1 MGCVYTGFK
10 TNRSKN
16 GFFKVGMTE
25 KDTPASRL
33 SSYNL
38 QGIFYFEIPKAT
50 KAELLFIEAA
60 MRVSVERMGLRLNG
74 NDCFY
79 YMVNRPNKLQQ
90 IKMISQ
96 CALSAAQ
103 NACAQLNLNYNI
115 HYYNF

>member
-25 KDTPASRL
+25 KNTPASRL

-60 MRVSVERMGLRLNG
+60 MRVSVERAGLRLNG

-79 YMVNRPNKLQQ
+79 YIVDRLNKQQQ

-96 CALSAAQ
+96 HALLAAR